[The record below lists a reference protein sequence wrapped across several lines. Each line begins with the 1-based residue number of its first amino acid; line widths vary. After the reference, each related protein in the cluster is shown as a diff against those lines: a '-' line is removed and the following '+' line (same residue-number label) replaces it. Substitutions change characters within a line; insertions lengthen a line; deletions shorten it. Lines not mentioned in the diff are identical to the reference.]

1 MGNVL
6 IILAKEVFMCRR
18 YFGVL
23 LMPLLNK
30 DYCYLNADG
39 TLKRESSEKQQSKKT
54 KKALIPKFL
63 VFREGLTEVCIW
75 AKALN
80 KSNGI

>member
-1 MGNVL
+1 
-6 IILAKEVFMCRR
+6 
-18 YFGVL
+18 
-23 LMPLLNK
+23 MPLLNT

-39 TLKRESSEKQQSKKT
+39 TLKKEHSEKQQSKKT

-75 AKALN
+75 AKTLN
-80 KSNGI
+80 KSNGMIIEFKIFNVYCNGYLVV